1 MRKALLFLSVI
12 LFVSLA
18 LSATARSGEGGD
30 RPAFASDRIK
40 IKLSSDAKHRADLP
54 QDLLSEKSSFG
65 IASLDARMARNGGYK
80 LKRAHRRVDDFT
92 WEQMTGFDRWFI
104 IHLNGSV
111 DVQDALA
118 DFLEDPEIEAAQ
130 FEYFAY
136 PQDAPNDPDFNRN
149 WGHNNIAQLPGYSN
163 GHSGAGVGTVGFD
176 THVWQAWDQSQ
187 GHGSPDIVI
196 AIIDTGVD
204 YYHEDLAA
212 NCVPGWDYG
221 SNDSNPMDDS
231 QKAGHGTCCAG
242 IAAAIGNNGIG
253 VVGVAGGCRIMPLK
267 VADNDG
273 DIYTNYVA
281 NAITYAADNGADV
294 ISMSF
299 GIEGGYGEGS
309 STSTDSALEYAY
321 SKNVVMFAA
330 TANSDA
336 AAIAYPANHNKVI
349 SVGAASPCGQRK
361 STSSCDGEN
370 WWGSNYGVN
379 SQDNR
384 ASVDIMGP
392 TILPTTDIT
401 GSAGYSSGNYYM
413 WFNGT
418 SCATPYVAGAAALVL
433 SKYPNLTPAE
443 VRQRL
448 VSTATDMTIDGGVG
462 WDRYTGY
469 GLVNVYAA
477 LGNPPEAVVDSTSF
491 YVELEPGQSAERNLN
506 VGNTGESLLRYSVYR
521 RVSSLDESFER
532 GGYFPAEWTQE
543 NVSGSTCWAFLPGS
557 YEGSPSQAYD
567 GSLNAR
573 LFVASTSAATTKLIS
588 PALDLSGA
596 STATLT
602 FYHAQAVR
610 DSKQDELRVYYR
622 TSSSGSWVLLQTYT
636 ENVST
641 WTKRTIN
648 LPNLSSNYYIAFE
661 GKAKYGR
668 GVCID
673 KVEVSRLVPA
683 SDSWLQVAG
692 GISVNGSVQA
702 ASQTPDTV
710 TIGFD
715 ATGLNVGEYQ
725 TTFYVQSNSE
735 DNDFIAIP
743 CTMNVKDQPLP
754 VELSSFTAAISADN
768 YVNLNWVTQ
777 TETGVLGF
785 YVLRGDTDDL
795 AAALTVSPL
804 IQATNSSA
812 QQSYIFTDRDLQ
824 QDGTYHYWL
833 QNSDLDGSVG
843 FHGPASIAYSTL
855 DVGTPEIPLVTELR
869 PVYPNPFNPIAHI
882 PYSLKDA
889 STVTFEIYNVRGQV
903 LRHINDGERGS
914 GNHQTL
920 WDGRDDSGQDCGT
933 GIYYL
938 RMKAGDYV
946 QSRKMILCK

>member
-1 MRKALLFLSVI
+1 MRKALLSLSVI

-18 LSATARSGEGGD
+18 LSAIARSGEGGD

-54 QDLLSEKSSFG
+54 PDLLSEKSSFG
-65 IASLDARMARNGGYK
+65 ITSLDARMARNGGYK
-80 LKRAHRRVDDFT
+80 LKRAHRRVEDFT

-118 DFLEDPEIEAAQ
+118 DFLEDPEVEEAEL
-130 FEYFAY
+130 EYIAY
-136 PQDAPNDPDFNRN
+136 RQDAPNDPYYIMN
-149 WGHNNIAQLPGYSN
+149 WGHNN
-163 GHSGAGVGTVGFD
+163 SGQHINYNSTAVGTVGFD
-176 THVWQAWDQSQ
+176 SHVWQAWDQSQ

-196 AIIDTGVD
+196 AIIDSGVD

-221 SNDSNPMDDS
+221 SNDSNPMDD
-231 QKAGHGTCCAG
+231 APDEGHGTSCAG

-253 VVGVAGGCRIMPLK
+253 VIGVAGGCSIMPLK

-273 DIYTNYVA
+273 DIYFTYVD
-281 NAITYAADNGADV
+281 NAITHAADNGANV

-299 GIEGGYGEGS
+299 GAEGGMGQGDS
-309 STSTDSALEYAY
+309 PSTDYALEYAY
-321 SKNVVMFAA
+321 AKNVVMFAA
-330 TANSDA
+330 TANSNA
-336 AAIAYPANHNKVI
+336 SAIAYPANHNKVI

-361 STSSCDGEN
+361 STSSCDGEY

-379 SQDNR
+379 TKDNR

-392 TILPTTDIT
+392 TILPTTDVT
-401 GSAGYSSGNYYM
+401 GSAGYTTGNYDLS
-413 WFNGT
+413 FNGT

-433 SKYPNLTPAE
+433 SKYPNLTPAQ
-443 VRQRL
+443 VRQHL

-477 LGNPPEAVVDSTSF
+477 LGSPPEAVVDSTSF
-491 YVELEPGQSAERNLN
+491 FVELEPGQSVERYLN
-506 VGNTGESLLRYSVYR
+506 IGNTGESLLRYSVYR

-532 GGYFPAEWTQE
+532 AGYFPAEWTQE
-543 NVSGSTCWAFLPGS
+543 NVGGNTCWAFLPGS
-557 YEGSPSQAYD
+557 FGGYPSQAYD

-588 PALDLSGA
+588 PALDLPGA
-596 STATLT
+596 SAATLT
-602 FYHAQAVR
+602 FYHAQA
-610 DSKQDELRVYYR
+610 DWQGDQDELRVYYR
-622 TSSSGSWVLLQTYT
+622 TSATGSWVLLQAYT
-636 ENVST
+636 SNVST

-648 LPNLSSNYYIAFE
+648 LPNLSSNYFIAFE
-661 GKAKYGR
+661 GRARYGM

-673 KVEVSRLVPA
+673 KVEVSRVVPA
-683 SDSWLQVAG
+683 PDNWLKVAG
-692 GISVNGSVQA
+692 GISENGSVQA
-702 ASQTPDTV
+702 ASQTPDMV

-715 ATGLNVGEYQ
+715 ATGLSVGEYQ
-725 TTFYVQSNSE
+725 TTIYVQSNSE
-735 DNDFIAIP
+735 NNDFIEIP

-754 VELSSFTAAISADN
+754 VQLSSFTAAISADN

-777 TETGVLGF
+777 TETDVLGF
-785 YVLRGDTDDL
+785 YVLRNDSDDL
-795 AAALTVSPL
+795 SSAITVSPL
-804 IQATNSSA
+804 IQATNTSS
-812 QQSYIFTDRDLQ
+812 QQSYIFTDRELY
-824 QDGTYHYWL
+824 QDGTYYYWL

-843 FHGPASIAYSTL
+843 FHGPANIAFSTL
-855 DVGTPEIPLVTELR
+855 DAGMPEIPLVTELC
-869 PVYPNPFNPIAHI
+869 PVYPNPFNPVAHI

-889 STVTFEIYNVRGQV
+889 ASVTFEIYNVRGQM
-903 LRHINDGERGS
+903 LRQINAGEKGP
-914 GNHQTL
+914 GKHQAL
-920 WDGRDDSGQDCGT
+920 WDGRDDDGRDCGT
-933 GIYYL
+933 GIYYV